1 MQCRRPQVN
10 SWVEKILWRRDG
22 LPTPVFRPG
31 EFQGLAKNWKQLS
44 DFDTDMK
51 ERIEIGWQEERRE
64 SKPDYRFFKNWK
76 KFESVEMLFGKHQ

>member
-1 MQCRRPQVN
+1 
-10 SWVEKILWRRDG
+10 
-22 LPTPVFRPG
+22 
-31 EFQGLAKNWKQLS
+31 
-44 DFDTDMK
+44 MK